1 MNGLRK
7 RIGCVVLALFVAVS
21 ALLSHPVKVQ
31 ASSVALPSAGSA
43 ESLMAL
49 LDLLINAMI
58 AGGASEAVA
67 DYDSEMDLLDAFL
80 DFAHNVVPVGEVPEA
95 RFYFP
100 DGTTITLDDLET
112 GLQDGTF
119 TLPNEQQWGQ
129 YRVGF
134 GDDFASILE
143 AWEQRGGGTG
153 DGGDPQDPKDPEFST
168 LETLAINSGFLAMVG
183 DFFTSLWNGEIEGI
197 ESSAYYEPG
206 FTGNVRTDGVLNL
219 YSTRFLRTDGYWF
232 ETVDFKYSGL
242 LAGYLNGKI
251 LYIYGTTSHS
261 GSSQWAPCVGSSGT
275 DNYPYYCVNEI
286 YTDIPLFASYD
297 EAKNYL
303 STGDYTGCLN
313 GLCYDYPALVNSI
326 PAVLA
331 PLTDVQI
338 APSALQ
344 QTYTGMKTAY
354 ETEIKPQTK
363 TDPAADTQ
371 TYTNTMSQTITDL
384 MPEIAPTPVTDPDQE
399 QVGTETGTDTDSDDD
414 INKYKRDLRSIF
426 PFCLPFD
433 LIALLDALDADPV
446 APCFEIPFIVD
457 ALDISMT
464 VELDLS
470 FLDEVAELMRLFETI
485 GFIITLIMVT
495 HKLIKW

>member
-7 RIGCVVLALFVAVS
+7 RIGCVFLALFVAVF

-31 ASSVALPSAGSA
+31 ASSVALPSAGST

-119 TLPNEQQWGQ
+119 TLPNEQQWGR

-153 DGGDPQDPKDPEFST
+153 DGGEPQDPKDPEFST

-183 DFFTSLWNGEIEGI
+183 DFFTGIFNGEIEGI

-206 FTGNVRTDGVLNL
+206 FTGEVRTDGVLNL
-219 YSTRFLRTDGYWF
+219 YSMKIVRLDNSIF
-232 ETVDFKYSGL
+232 EVVDYKYSGL
-242 LAGYLNGKI
+242 FSGYLENYELK
-251 LYIYGTTSHS
+251 IYGTTSHS
-261 GSSQWAPCVGSSGT
+261 GSSQWAPCPGYYGT
-275 DNYPYYCVNEI
+275 STYPSYKILEV
-286 YTDIPLFASYD
+286 YTDIPIFSTRDDAMQ
-297 EAKNYL
+297 YL
-303 STGDYTGCLN
+303 QDQNATNCIN
-313 GLCYDYPALVNSI
+313 AIKYDYPALVNSI
-326 PAVLA
+326 PTALA
-331 PLTDVQI
+331 PLAGLEL

-344 QTYTGMKTAY
+344 QTYTGMKTVY

-363 TDPAADTQ
+363 TDPVTDTQ
-371 TYTNTMSQTITDL
+371 TYTNTMTQTITDL
-384 MPEIAPTPVTDPDQE
+384 MPEIAPAPVTDPDQE
-399 QVGTETGTDTDSDDD
+399 QTGTETGTETDSDDD
-414 INKYKRDLRSIF
+414 INKYKRDLRTIF